1 MIHHSSS
8 RASAVLFSDQT
19 KATTPKLST
28 KSMLE
33 TGLRQSP
40 RVAGTLNLPKLVGLR

>member
-8 RASAVLFSDQT
+8 RASAVLFNGQT
-19 KATTPKLST
+19 KAATPKFST
-28 KSMLE
+28 KSVLE

-40 RVAGTLNLPKLVGLR
+40 RVAGTLHLPKLVGLR

>member
-33 TGLRQSP
+33 TGPP
-40 RVAGTLNLPKLVGLR
+40 RVAGTLHLPKLVGLR